1 MKKVKYL
8 AMVFAALSFAACTD
22 DVVDA
27 QQDGSAN
34 GSGAGT
40 PAYLTISFAANEGSS
55 TRANSGDTHG
65 TEEDSGHQ
73 SAGVT
78 GESTITNALV
88 VVSPQSTGPDADGFA
103 KLYTVNSTAGEGDF
117 AVVDK
122 TTDSYSTV
130 NPITINT
137 GSYNV
142 LVVLNPASALTS
154 AYTTGGEEDETL
166 TKGITTTAT
175 VREIY
180 NKILNDAYTYS
191 AGSGTDNY
199 ENAAASIGMK
209 GGSDGN
215 TPYFMMANK
224 AATTVEVTVANTPEN
239 PAQANVTVERTLS
252 KVTFR
257 PTTPVDGGQNIYPVE
272 VSLGSAPAITVTG
285 AIAKPAQ
292 NPPATPEYDF
302 VTLNQATDAVG
313 NTIYALYNEKG
324 VFQGAYK
331 QGSTYSGGDAPAG
344 SGTIY
349 IYTALEAK
357 LVKDYNESTETDK
370 ANKYYAVE
378 DADSDNTL
386 DTDEKDDITLTL
398 DPNAPIQKEN
408 WYVRLEGY
416 SLINLAKSVNYVRHT
431 IAQGGAMQAPFGT
444 LSTTNYLWTPNFEA
458 KNALDVTTDFTTS
471 IGADWYYNPLSA
483 VSAESKNLTVG
494 SDGNI
499 DWVETNGYFKAF
511 GSTDGGDATGNVG
524 SEPADLGILL
534 AYCFENSTDA
544 THQVHGLS
552 TGISFVARIF
562 KDKSCTQPIE
572 KLYLYADHNY
582 TKLAEINEA
591 YGGTIQAIKEL
602 AEKEAAGTAITKEE
616 LANAGVTEYNG
627 NLCYY
632 YTTEIK
638 HFDNSKDAER
648 GVNEFIIMRNNIYS
662 LAVSTINEIGAPFVD
677 PTPNTPNESEE
688 AALDITVKLTPWIVR
703 YNDIEF

>member
-40 PAYLTISFAANEGSS
+40 RAYLTISFAANEGSS

-154 AYTTGGEEDETL
+154 SYTSIAD
-166 TKGITTTAT
+166 GITTTAT

-180 NKILNDAYTYS
+180 DKILNDAYTYT

-199 ENAAASIGMK
+199 ENAANSIGMK

-257 PTTPVDGGQNIYPVE
+257 PTTPADGAENIYPVE

-285 AIAKPAQ
+285 AIEKPAQ

-331 QGSTYSGGDAPAG
+331 QGTPYSGTDAPAG

-370 ANKYYAVE
+370 ANKYYAVV
-378 DADSDNTL
+378 DANTNNSL

-398 DPNAPIQKEN
+398 DPNAKPQTEN
-408 WYVRLEGY
+408 WYVKLEGY

-431 IAQGGAMQAPFGT
+431 VAQGSAMQAPFGT

-458 KNALDVTTDFTTS
+458 KNALDVTTDFTNS
-471 IGADWYYNPLSA
+471 IDAGWFYNPLKA
-483 VSAESKNLTVG
+483 VSDESKTLSVG

-499 DWVETNGYFKAF
+499 DWDETDGYFKAF
-511 GSTDGGDATGNVG
+511 GTTDGGDATGNVG

-552 TGISFVARIF
+552 TGISFVARIY
-562 KDKSCTQPIE
+562 KDKACTQPIE

-591 YGGTIQAIKEL
+591 YGGTIPAIAAL

-616 LANAGVTEYNG
+616 LAKAGVTEYNS

>member
-88 VVSPQSTGPDADGFA
+88 VVSPQSTGPDAAGFA
-103 KLYTVNSTAGEGDF
+103 KLYTVSGTADEDKI
-117 AVVDK
+117 VDDQ
-122 TTDSYSTV
+122 TGSYSTV
-130 NPITINT
+130 KPIEINT

-142 LVVLNPASALTS
+142 IVVLNPASALTS

-180 NKILNDAYTYS
+180 DKILNDAYTYTAAS
-191 AGSGTDNY
+191 TTDNY
-199 ENAAASIGMK
+199 ENAAASIGMT
-209 GGSDGN
+209 GGVGN
-215 TPYFMMANK
+215 KPYFMMANK
-224 AATTVEVTVANTPEN
+224 AAATVEVMAAHTSEN
-239 PAQANVTVERTLS
+239 PAQVTVTVERTLS
-252 KVTFR
+252 KITFR
-257 PTTPVDGGQNIYPVE
+257 PTTPEETGVQNVYPVE
-272 VSLGSAPAITVTG
+272 VNLGREPAITVTG
-285 AIAKPAQ
+285 AIAKEQPD
-292 NPPATPEYDF
+292 TGYDF

-313 NTIYALYNEKG
+313 NTVYALYEDG
-324 VFQGAYK
+324 AFQGVYK
-331 QGSTYSGGDAPAG
+331 QDSKYNGEDIPEGVTGDV
-344 SGTIY
+344 Y
-349 IYTALEAK
+349 IYTALTAK
-357 LVKDYNESTETDK
+357 LVADYNAATAEEK
-370 ANKYYAVE
+370 AGYYAVA
-378 DADSDNTL
+378 DANANNTL
-386 DTDEKDDITLTL
+386 DTDEKDDITLT
-398 DPNAPIQKEN
+398 PNTSGSTNTEN

-431 IAQGGAMQAPFGT
+431 VAQGGVQAPFGT
-444 LSTTNYLWTPNFEA
+444 LSNSTYLWTPYFEA
-458 KNALDVTTDFTTS
+458 KNALDATTDFTAN
-471 IGADWYYNPLSA
+471 INDNWYYNPLSA
-483 VSAESKNLTVG
+483 VSTESKTLSVG

-511 GSTDGGDATGNVG
+511 GSTDGGDATGNTAP
-524 SEPADLGILL
+524 EPTDLGILL
-534 AYCFENSTDA
+534 GYCFENSTDA

-562 KDKSCTQPIE
+562 KDKACTQPIE

-582 TKLAEINEA
+582 TTLAAINQA
-591 YGGTIQAIKEL
+591 YGGTIPAIAAL
-602 AEKEAAGTAITKEE
+602 AEKEADGTAITKEE
-616 LANAGVTEYNG
+616 LAKAGVTEYNG